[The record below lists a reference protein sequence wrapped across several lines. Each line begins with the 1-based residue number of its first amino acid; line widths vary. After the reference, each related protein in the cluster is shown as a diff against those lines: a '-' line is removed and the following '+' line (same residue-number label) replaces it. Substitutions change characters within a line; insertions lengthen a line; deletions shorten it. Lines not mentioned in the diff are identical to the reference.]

1 MTEDLPKL
9 IRRLDLDR
17 MRRYQE
23 ALELYVGNHWPGGPG
38 RPRRRTLTANY
49 IRTVIDKVTTYLLT
63 GRAVVVEPADR
74 SEAALARATE
84 AALREVAEQNELDWL
99 ELETETD
106 AAVLGDGAYK
116 VWWDAEAGQVR
127 VSAPDV
133 QGLYAWPDPASPF
146 EPRRVVLRYVLP
158 AAEVRA
164 WLGIEADRDEVEV
177 IEDWTAGYFQLW
189 VDGRSRPP
197 RPNPYGFIP
206 VVVFPNVRRPKSFW
220 GESDALV
227 LKEVQLELNRAFT
240 QLSRIMEV
248 SGNPI
253 AVLSGVTEAEDIA
266 VQPGAVWTLPEDA
279 KAYLLD
285 LLANGAAQLHL
296 EYINAIYRMLH
307 DQAEV
312 PRTAFGDNQRN
323 LSGVALEVEMQPLYQ
338 RIHRKRLIRTAAY
351 RRRNELILRL
361 LEQFTGRRFLH
372 RQRII
377 WGGVTPRD
385 ESRRVAD
392 FAAMVDRGLRSRRG
406 VMDELGVEDA
416 EAEFGRWLEEQA
428 RLGQNAA
435 QR

>member
-1 MTEDLPKL
+1 MVEDLPRL

-23 ALELYVGNHWPGGPG
+23 ALELYAGNHWPSGPG
-38 RPRRRTLTANY
+38 RGRRRTLTVNY
-49 IRTVIDKVTTYLLT
+49 IRTVIDKVSTYLMA
-63 GRAVVVEPADR
+63 GRAVVIDPADR
-74 SEAALARATE
+74 SELALARATE
-84 AALREVAEQNELDWL
+84 AALREVTDQNELDWL
-99 ELETETD
+99 ELETEIDT
-106 AAVLGDGAYK
+106 AVLGDGAYK
-116 VWWDAEAGQVR
+116 VWWDSEAGQVR

-146 EPRRVVLRYVLP
+146 EPRRVVLRQLLP
-158 AAEVRA
+158 AAEVKARF
-164 WLGIEADRDEVEV
+164 GFEADGEEAEV
-177 IEDWTAGYFQLW
+177 IEDWTAGRFQLW
-189 VDGRSRPP
+189 VGGRAFPAQ
-197 RPNPYGFIP
+197 PNPYGFIP

-296 EYINAIYRMLH
+296 EYINALYRMLH

-338 RIHRKRLIRTAAY
+338 RVQRKRLIRTAAY
-351 RRRNELILRL
+351 KRRNDLILRL
-361 LEQFTGRRFLH
+361 LEQFTGQRFLR
-372 RQRII
+372 RQRVV
-377 WGGVTPRD
+377 WGQVTPRD

-392 FAAMVDRGLRSRRG
+392 FAALVDRGLRSRRSL
-406 VMDELGVEDA
+406 MDELGVEDA
-416 EAEFGRWLEEQA
+416 EAEFTRWLEEQN
-428 RLGQNAA
+428 RLRPGHG
-435 QR
+435 

>member
-1 MTEDLPKL
+1 MTDDLPRL

-17 MRRYQE
+17 MRRYRE
-23 ALELYVGNHWPGGPG
+23 ALDLYAGNHWPAGSG
-38 RPRRRTLTANY
+38 RGRRRTLTANY
-49 IRTVIDKVTTYLLT
+49 IRTVIDKVTTYLLA
-63 GRAVVVEPADR
+63 GQAVVIEPADR

-99 ELETETD
+99 ELETEVDT
-106 AAVLGDGAYK
+106 AVLGDGAYK
-116 VWWDAEAGQVR
+116 VWWDAGTGQVR

-146 EPRRVVLRYVLP
+146 EPRRVVLRYLLP
-158 AAEVRA
+158 AADVRA
-164 WLGIEADRDEVEV
+164 RLGVEAEREEVEV
-177 IEDWTAGYFQLW
+177 IEDRTAGYFQVW
-189 VDGRSRPP
+189 VDGRPQP
-197 RPNPYGFIP
+197 AQPNPYGFIP
-206 VVVFPNVRRPKSFW
+206 VVVFPNIRRPKSFW

-296 EYINAIYRMLH
+296 EYINAVYRMLH

-323 LSGVALEVEMQPLYQ
+323 LSGIALEVEMQPLYQ
-338 RIHRKRLIRTAAY
+338 RIRRKRLIRTAAY

-392 FAAMVDRGLRSRRG
+392 LAVLVDRGLRSRRG

-416 EAEFGRWLEEQA
+416 EAEFARWLEEQA
-428 RLGQNAA
+428 RLAQN
-435 QR
+435 QG